1 MNTEIITIGD
11 EIINGFTVNSNA
23 AYISRKISEL
33 GFKISFHSSVGDKLS
48 EMEEQI
54 SHAMVRSSLVI
65 VTGGLGSTDDDIT
78 KRAIVKVFKRNLVYH
93 DEIMQ
98 ELKKRYELRGIPM
111 PAINQNQ
118 ALLPQGAKFFP
129 NKNGT
134 AVGICIAEEGKIFIA
149 LPGVPLEMEQILT
162 DEVIPY
168 LNSLTKSNFSRVISL
183 HTNGISESNL
193 SQMLSGKIDL
203 SSNLKLAYLPG
214 FSGVTLRVMAA
225 SDSQTGSD
233 DKAIG
238 LADQIEKV
246 CGDLIYG
253 KDEETLESVI
263 GGLLKDN
270 DKTLSV
276 AESCTAGTLGMI
288 ITSHPGSSAYFEGG
302 VISYSDDVKKK
313 QLNVSPKIIKKFGA
327 VSEECAVAMA
337 VGARNLFNTSYA
349 LSITGIAGPDGG
361 SEQKPVGTTFIG
373 INSAH
378 ASYARKFNFG
388 NLREAVRKRSS
399 YAALEMLRREILG
412 IK

>member
-1 MNTEIITIGD
+1 MKTEIITIGD
-11 EIINGFTVNSNA
+11 EIINGFTLNSNA
-23 AYISRKISEL
+23 LFIARKISEL
-33 GFKISFHSSVGDKLS
+33 GFDICFHSSVGDKLS
-48 EMEEQI
+48 AMEEQI
-54 SHAMVRSSLVI
+54 RHALVRSSLVI

-134 AVGICIAEEGKIFIA
+134 AVGICIAEDGKIFIA
-149 LPGVPLEMEQILT
+149 LPGVPSEMEQILT

-168 LNSLTKSNFSRVISL
+168 LNSLAKSRFSKVISL

-193 SQMLSGKIDL
+193 SQMLAGKIRFI
-203 SSNLKLAYLPG
+203 SNAKLAYLPG
-214 FSGVTLRVMAA
+214 YSGVTLRVMVVSAA
-225 SDSQTGSD
+225 QSEADE
-233 DKAIG
+233 KATG
-238 LADQIEKV
+238 LARQIENV

-253 KDEETLESVI
+253 KDDETLESVI
-263 GGLLKDN
+263 GGLLTDN
-270 DKTLSV
+270 DKTLAV

-288 ITSHPGSSAYFEGG
+288 ITSPPGASAFFEGG
-302 VISYSDDVKKK
+302 VISYSNDVKEN
-313 QLNVSPKIIKKFGA
+313 QLQVSPKLIKEFGA
-327 VSEECAVAMA
+327 VSEECAMAMA
-337 VGARNLFNTSYA
+337 VGTRKLFKTSYA
-349 LSITGIAGPDGG
+349 LSITGIAGPEGG
-361 SEQKPVGTTFIG
+361 SDEKPVGTTFIG

-378 ASYARKFNFG
+378 ASYAKKFNFG
-388 NLREAVRKRSS
+388 LLREAVRKRSS
-399 YAALEMLRREILG
+399 YAALEILRREILG